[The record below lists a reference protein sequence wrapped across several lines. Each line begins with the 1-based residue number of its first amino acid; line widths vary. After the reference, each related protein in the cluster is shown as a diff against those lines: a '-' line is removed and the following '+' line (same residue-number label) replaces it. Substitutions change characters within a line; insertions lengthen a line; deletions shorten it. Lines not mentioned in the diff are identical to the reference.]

1 MRAFVIPTSD
11 DISKTSI
18 AGDKASNIK
27 MIKNTPTDWIDLNTK
42 PDSAL
47 CNKTEWNTIDSSGL
61 RVTQDGDYYLTFF
74 WKNDGS
80 GGDQPPAAVDNFV
93 FSTVQ
98 TEEFSDTVCQGAEY
112 SEHHFN
118 LTSEEVQNIGHNIF
132 RTAVSYTH
140 LTLPTTSRV

>member
-18 AGDKASNIK
+18 AGDKVSSIK

-74 WKNDGS
+74 WKNDAA

-98 TEEFSDTVCQGAEY
+98 TEEF
-112 SEHHFN
+112 
-118 LTSEEVQNIGHNIF
+118 
-132 RTAVSYTH
+132 
-140 LTLPTTSRV
+140 